1 MPNRKLTKFPT
12 LCRGARYLYSVHSPV
27 LSLSLSL
34 CLPLSLRVSTVNRVA
49 SNRPQERKQK
59 TAVHVRGRRQKQNE
73 RAHQEKQKHTQREN
87 GIEEKR
93 ECVLGAHTRNKSF
106 NEACTRRQVVIV
118 RRHSPARVLDCRQLL
133 SRTLRALSLSLCCSL
148 ATPYESGQSFRFH
161 SPQETRPAVENFE
174 RIRTRRT

>member
-1 MPNRKLTKFPT
+1 MAVNINFHQAFPNLLSYVSRFPVCVWMANILVAFPKAFFSIFRMCVCVCKGVCALPNRKLTKFPT

-34 CLPLSLRVSTVNRVA
+34 SLPLSLRVSTVNRVA

-87 GIEEKR
+87 GREEKR
-93 ECVLGAHTRNKSF
+93 ESVC
-106 NEACTRRQVVIV
+106 
-118 RRHSPARVLDCRQLL
+118 
-133 SRTLRALSLSLCCSL
+133 
-148 ATPYESGQSFRFH
+148 
-161 SPQETRPAVENFE
+161 
-174 RIRTRRT
+174 